1 MKTTDPRFE
10 IISRMKLGESTL
22 VLAQFTPAENE
33 AAASVVQEIHDYNL
47 DLRPK
52 PDLPPDILAKASEW
66 AEIRMAEQVAAA
78 PLQRKQAEV

>member
-1 MKTTDPRFE
+1 MKP
-10 IISRMKLGESTL
+10 GESSL
-22 VLAQFTPAENE
+22 GLAQFTPAENE

-47 DLRPK
+47 DRCPK

-78 PLQRKQAEV
+78 RLQSKQTVG